1 MGAQTEKDLQLRSKV
16 LRRALEH
23 IPTEVEI
30 WKELI
35 QLENEDEAKIL
46 LKNAVACIPSSI
58 DLWLAL
64 AKLES
69 YQEARKVL
77 NNASN

>member
-1 MGAQTEKDLQLRSKV
+1 
-16 LRRALEH
+16 
-23 IPTEVEI
+23 
-30 WKELI
+30 
-35 QLENEDEAKIL
+35 L

-77 NNASN
+77 NNASNQNPHSIEIYIAAAKLEEAQDNIQKIPQIVKKMFKNLNLARETYL